1 MSRGPFD
8 PTIEQLPRTLAIF
21 PLGGVLL
28 LPGGKLPL
36 NVFEPR
42 YLAMTR
48 DALAGDRIIGMIQP
62 REGQEEDNPRPELY
76 PLGCAGRITSFSE
89 TDDGRYQLTLTGLCR
104 FEITEELEMVH
115 GYRRVVPDFS
125 PYYDDLKEA
134 PDGVIDRKRLLD
146 SLRIYFKLQN
156 IQADWKAIESASD
169 ERLVT
174 TLAMVCPFE
183 PSEKQALL
191 QSPDLLERGR
201 VMTALFE
208 MAVLGSKTGEARH

>member
-1 MSRGPFD
+1 MSKSIFD
-8 PTIEQLPRTLAIF
+8 PTFEQLPLRVAIF
-21 PLGGVLL
+21 PLSGVLL

-36 NVFEPR
+36 NIFEPR

-48 DALAGDRIIGMIQP
+48 DALAGDRIIGMVQP
-62 REGQEEDNPRPELY
+62 LEGQENAPIPEVY

-89 TDDGRYQLTLTGLCR
+89 TDDGRYQITLSGLCR
-104 FEITEELEMVH
+104 FEIAREIEMLN
-115 GYRRVVPDFS
+115 GYRRAIPNFEPYRKDFE
-125 PYYDDLKEA
+125 EA
-134 PDGVIDRKRLLD
+134 PDGVINRKRLIGA
-146 SLRIYFKLQN
+146 LRVYFKLQN
-156 IQADWKAIESASD
+156 IEADWKAIQSTPD

-191 QSPDLLERGR
+191 QSPDLADRGR

-208 MAVLGSKTGEARH
+208 MAALGSKGGEARH